1 MVANASIEGIIVRDL
16 QLPDVA
22 KHAYVL
28 RPLPARA
35 RRLNAWIQN
44 MRRTVLGVTS
54 MSLSQFLWK
63 RAFRKIQLRR
73 QTRLSRTN
81 ALLRKPL
88 DGRTSPSGSSL
99 LGPQL
104 VVWYQSVPPSPKHPL
119 PQAEIKAEVGQL
131 LAYVRIKQQASMTA
145 FVTQLTQI
153 TQLITSEGNGGKGEA
168 MMPYG
173 ELRRTV
179 SPVDSATKAKMN
191 ESNKAG
197 PRLQSPLR
205 VDIVVVG
212 IDVLF
217 RVQSRDLMSLKM
229 QQGRVTLDKKAVTRH
244 SGPGDIR
251 LHLSATVQDV
261 MVQDMQADPE
271 HALVLIPNSDAG
283 YCSFDAIY
291 TAQVDPR
298 RYAPCL
304 ILEMQNPRVLLLFRF
319 IADVLKATDIISDAL
334 VRTKA
339 AGMRATSPKG
349 APKSE
354 ETVSNATTKAKPT
367 QETAEYEQREEG
379 KAKPLDVVVQLQN
392 VGIVVPTARTTRT
405 VLAAHLDHLMLA
417 VPGSALP
424 SQLLQDADL
433 PSVDGM
439 LQESLLCNTTFKFG
453 GFHDPV
459 FSGAANPSTSSR
471 PDPSSGSSNRM
482 STSESRKDGEPAR
495 PVEAQGQ
502 VAPMGNRAVP
512 SGRNVKF
519 AHAKPSDEDSRKQTG
534 DKAKERRP
542 GAAMMLRNLLSSTS
556 AGTSTGHH
564 QAGVLFLDDSQNYE
578 PEREPAGVLHVPA
591 AHRMEQRP
599 QTKQKDDG
607 LVDNVLAVPVSVAKH
622 VAGAT
627 KRFVGEMVEAVEG
640 DSGHGGGLDAHTKN
654 VVVMD
659 EPPRGKQDI
668 GTFGKGAVDSASGA
682 TPEVALPADRDADD
696 TTKLRWLKNSPV
708 QPELPRPLLAL
719 CIEDFRIVTGAL
731 VRIPDY
737 YQKVRPGVGYTH
749 PAAWLTKV
757 KLCPLG
763 FAEGNLP

>member
-1 MVANASIEGIIVRDL
+1 VVANASIEGIIVRDL

-81 ALLRKPL
+81 ALLRNPL

-104 VVWYQSVPPSPKHPL
+104 VVWYRSVPPSPKHPL

-145 FVTQLTQI
+145 FVTQITQI
-153 TQLITSEGNGGKGEA
+153 TQLITSEGNGGKGGDL
-168 MMPYG
+168 MPYG

-179 SPVDSATKAKMN
+179 SPVDSVAKAKMN

-339 AGMRATSPKG
+339 AGMRATSPK
-349 APKSE
+349 
-354 ETVSNATTKAKPT
+354 ETVSTATTKAKPT
-367 QETAEYEQREEG
+367 QEGTDYEQKEEG

-433 PSVDGM
+433 PSVEGM

-459 FSGAANPSTSSR
+459 SSGAANPNTSSR

-482 STSESRKDGEPAR
+482 GTSETAKNEEPAR
-495 PVEAQGQ
+495 PVEARGQ
-502 VAPMGNRAVP
+502 VAPVVNRAVQ
-512 SGRNVKF
+512 NVKF
-519 AHAKPSDEDSRKQTG
+519 ARAKPSDEDSRKEKG
-534 DKAKERRP
+534 DKGKERRP
-542 GAAMMLRNLLSSTS
+542 GAAIMLRNLLSSTS

-578 PEREPAGVLHVPA
+578 PEREPAGVLHVPV
-591 AHRMEQRP
+591 AHRMEQKQ
-599 QTKQKDDG
+599 QTKQKDDA
-607 LVDNVLAVPVSVAKH
+607 LVDDVLAVPVSVVKH

-627 KRFVGEMVEAVEG
+627 KRFVGEIVEAVEG
-640 DSGHGGGLDAHTKN
+640 DSGHGGGLGAHSKN

-659 EPPRGKQDI
+659 DAPKRGKQDV
-668 GTFGKGAVDSASGA
+668 GTAGKGAVDGTSGA

-696 TTKLRWLKNSPV
+696 TTKLRWVQNSPV

-737 YQKVRPGVGYTH
+737 YQKVRHERWKINPS
-749 PAAWLTKV
+749 L
-757 KLCPLG
+757 LRDCS
-763 FAEGNLP
+763 E